1 MRIKAFIFVLYFI
14 AVDFCFAQSTIS
26 ITSETTPFVLHINS
40 TTVNPMAN
48 TVAIGP
54 INIGK
59 NHVQLSFTKKG
70 MPELNAQIECPSDGY
85 YHQLSYRVVIAS
97 KGPNSLALVSDY
109 KFAVTQTVENNS
121 EPQDEKSNQSNQGQ
135 PGQIVINVN
144 TMGMSGNNAPNGNQ
158 TTTPPTQPV
167 AQNTS
172 KVPQVQAG
180 LMCANATVTQQ
191 TFMQLKYRVSTGGWD
206 MYKAKDSKEFINKNC
221 MLASQVADLVKLV
234 QAEAWQLDIAQFGYM
249 YTFDQA
255 NYNVVVDA
263 LSTDVS
269 KKKLLD
275 FIGSNAPSPA
285 SNNTPPPSY
294 TETVTTSTY
303 SSNTV
308 NNSNPSKTS
317 TGCTPMD
324 EDDFQEVLEATDEPI
339 GEAEKMQVGKSV
351 FDDVCLSTNQVLK
364 VVDLFIDENKKLEFA
379 KFAFS
384 RTSDKDKYFRINKA
398 FISDQRVAELS
409 NFVKQ
414 NK

>member
-1 MRIKAFIFVLYFI
+1 
-14 AVDFCFAQSTIS
+14 
-26 ITSETTPFVLHINS
+26 
-40 TTVNPMAN
+40 
-48 TVAIGP
+48 
-54 INIGK
+54 
-59 NHVQLSFTKKG
+59 
-70 MPELNAQIECPSDGY
+70 
-85 YHQLSYRVVIAS
+85 
-97 KGPNSLALVSDY
+97 
-109 KFAVTQTVENNS
+109 
-121 EPQDEKSNQSNQGQ
+121 
-135 PGQIVINVN
+135 
-144 TMGMSGNNAPNGNQ
+144 
-158 TTTPPTQPV
+158 
-167 AQNTS
+167 
-172 KVPQVQAG
+172 
-180 LMCANATVTQQ
+180 MCANATVTQQ
-191 TFMQLKYRVSTGGWD
+191 TFMQLKYRVSTVGWD